1 MTAKTIYTK
10 LSKFRQQP
18 EPAVKPKKA
27 SSALVLASET
37 GIHLL
42 LGAVLAGAI
51 WGLGDALDERSLP
64 AWEAEE
70 TGDLD
75 EKKAQTEGHPLPEGE
90 SQA

>member
-1 MTAKTIYTK
+1 M
-10 LSKFRQQP
+10 
-18 EPAVKPKKA
+18 
-27 SSALVLASET
+27 
-37 GIHLL
+37 
-42 LGAVLAGAI
+42 

-70 TGDLD
+70 AGDLD